1 MESSVNYNKKEKT
14 KLCKYILDNS
24 DVRVEDKYSRFLMK
38 YIFPYHPEWKDKEGV
53 GIDHIE
59 VRPDGYGHKCFYL
72 IRKDSTVTD
81 ISYLTSITPPSKKNQ
96 VKAACRTSIRPIIKD
111 IKNSVK
117 LPYRCPITGDI
128 ITTMDDIHIDHYDME
143 FNDVFELWIKDK
155 DLDWLYEDVM
165 KSNVDGSTITSFKDE
180 SIIKDFIEFHNTHTH
195 LRVVSKKA
203 NLSVLKRKS
212 ITAVT
217 TCEGREIPLW

>member
-217 TCEGREIPLW
+217 TCEGREVPLW

>member
-1 MESSVNYNKKEKT
+1 MESSSNYNKKEKT

-81 ISYLTSITPPSKKNQ
+81 ISYLTSITPPSKKEQ
-96 VKAACRTSIRPIIKD
+96 VRTACRTAIRPTIKD

-128 ITTMDDIHIDHYDME
+128 ITSMEDIQIDHYDME

-212 ITAVT
+212 VTAVT
-217 TCEGREIPLW
+217 VCEGREVPLW

>member
-1 MESSVNYNKKEKT
+1 MESSSNYNKKEKT

-81 ISYLTSITPPSKKNQ
+81 ISYLTSITPPSKKEQ
-96 VKAACRTSIRPIIKD
+96 VRTACRTAIRPIIKD

-128 ITTMDDIHIDHYDME
+128 ITSMEDIQIDHYDME

-180 SIIKDFIEFHNTHTH
+180 SIIKDFIDFHNTHTH

-212 ITAVT
+212 VTAVT
-217 TCEGREIPLW
+217 TCEGREVSLW

>member
-1 MESSVNYNKKEKT
+1 MESSSNYNKKEKT

-81 ISYLTSITPPSKKNQ
+81 ISYLTSITPPSKKEQ
-96 VKAACRTSIRPIIKD
+96 VRTACRTAIRPTIKD

-128 ITTMDDIHIDHYDME
+128 ITSMEDIQIDHYDME

-212 ITAVT
+212 VTAVT
-217 TCEGREIPLW
+217 VCEGREVSLW

>member
-1 MESSVNYNKKEKT
+1 MESNTNYNKKEKT

-24 DVRVEDKYSRFLMK
+24 DVRVEDKYSRFLVK
-38 YIFPYHPEWKDKEGV
+38 YIFPYHPEWKEKEGV

-81 ISYLTSITPPSKKNQ
+81 ISYLTSITPPSKKEQ
-96 VKAACRTSIRPIIKD
+96 VRTACRTAIRPIIKD

-128 ITTMDDIHIDHYDME
+128 ITSMEDIQIDHYDME

-165 KSNVDGSTITSFKDE
+165 KSNIDESTITSFKDE

-195 LRVVSKKA
+195 LRIVSKKA

-212 ITAVT
+212 VTAVT
-217 TCEGREIPLW
+217 THEGREVSLW

>member
-1 MESSVNYNKKEKT
+1 MESSSNYNKKEKT

-24 DVRVEDKYSRFLMK
+24 DVRVEDKYSRLLMK

-81 ISYLTSITPPSKKNQ
+81 ISYLTSITPPSKKEQ
-96 VKAACRTSIRPIIKD
+96 VRTACRTAIRPTITD

-128 ITTMDDIHIDHYDME
+128 ITSMEDIQIDHYDME

-212 ITAVT
+212 VTAVT
-217 TCEGREIPLW
+217 TCEGREVPLW

>member
-1 MESSVNYNKKEKT
+1 MESSISYNKKEKT
-14 KLCKYILDNS
+14 KLCRYILDNS
-24 DVRVEDKYSRFLMK
+24 DVRVEDKYSRFLLK
-38 YIFPYHPEWKDKEGV
+38 YIFPYHPDWKEKEGV

-81 ISYLTSITPPSKKNQ
+81 ISYLTSITPPSKKEQ
-96 VKAACRTSIRPIIKD
+96 VRTACRTAIRPIIKE

-128 ITTMDDIHIDHYDME
+128 ITSMEYIQIDHYDME

-155 DLDWLYEDVM
+155 DLDWLYEDVI

-212 ITAVT
+212 VTAVT
-217 TCEGREIPLW
+217 VCEGREVPLW

>member
-1 MESSVNYNKKEKT
+1 MESSFNYNKKEKT

-24 DVRVEDKYSRFLMK
+24 DVRVEDKYSKFLVK
-38 YIFPYHPEWKDKEGV
+38 YIFPNHPDWKEKEGV

-81 ISYLTSITPPSKKNQ
+81 ISYISSITLPSKKNQ
-96 VKAACRTSIRPIIKD
+96 VKAACRTSIRPIIEEV
-111 IKNSVK
+111 KNRVE

-128 ITTMDDIHIDHYDME
+128 ITSMEDIQIDHYDME

-180 SIIKDFIEFHNTHTH
+180 SIIKDFIDFHNTHTH

-212 ITAVT
+212 VTAVT
-217 TCEGREIPLW
+217 ACEGREVSLW

>member
-1 MESSVNYNKKEKT
+1 MESRISYNKKEKT
-14 KLCKYILDNS
+14 KLCRYILDNS

-81 ISYLTSITPPSKKNQ
+81 ISYLTSITPPSKKEQ
-96 VKAACRTSIRPIIKD
+96 VRTACRTAIRPIIKE

-128 ITTMDDIHIDHYDME
+128 ITSMEYIQIDHYDME

-155 DLDWLYEDVM
+155 DLDWLYEDVI

-195 LRVVSKKA
+195 LRPVSKKA

-212 ITAVT
+212 VTAITT
-217 TCEGREIPLW
+217 YEGREVPLW

>member
-1 MESSVNYNKKEKT
+1 MERNFKKIEKA

-24 DVRVEDKYSRFLMK
+24 DGRVEDKYSRFLVK
-38 YIFPYHPEWKDKEGV
+38 YVFPNHPDWKEKERV

-81 ISYLTSITPPSKKNQ
+81 ISYLTSITPPSKKEQ
-96 VKAACRTSIRPIIKD
+96 VRTACRTAIRPIIKE

-128 ITTMDDIHIDHYDME
+128 ITSMDDIHIDHYDME

-195 LRVVSKKA
+195 LRVVSKRA
-203 NLSVLKRKS
+203 NLSVLRKS
-212 ITAVT
+212 
-217 TCEGREIPLW
+217 

>member
-1 MESSVNYNKKEKT
+1 MESSISYNKKEKT

-59 VRPDGYGHKCFYL
+59 VRPDGLGKKCFYL

-81 ISYLTSITPPSKKNQ
+81 ISYTSSITPPSKKGQ
-96 VKAACRTSIRPIIKD
+96 VRAACRTAIRPIIKKV
-111 IKNSVK
+111 KNMVE

-128 ITTMDDIHIDHYDME
+128 ITSMDDIHIDHYDME
-143 FNDVFELWIKDK
+143 FNDVFELWIKYK
-155 DLDWLYEDVM
+155 DLDWLYKDVM
-165 KSNVDGSTITSFKDE
+165 KSTVDGSTITSFKDE

-195 LRVVSKKA
+195 LRAVSKRA
-203 NLSVLKRKS
+203 NLSVLRKS
-212 ITAVT
+212 
-217 TCEGREIPLW
+217 

>member
-1 MESSVNYNKKEKT
+1 MESSSNYNKKEKT

-81 ISYLTSITPPSKKNQ
+81 ISYLTSITPPSKKEQ
-96 VKAACRTSIRPIIKD
+96 VRTACRTAIRPTIKD

-212 ITAVT
+212 VTAVT
-217 TCEGREIPLW
+217 VCEGREVSLW

>member
-1 MESSVNYNKKEKT
+1 MESSISYNKKEKT
-14 KLCKYILDNS
+14 KLCRYILDNS
-24 DVRVEDKYSRFLMK
+24 DVRVEDKYSRFLLK
-38 YIFPYHPEWKDKEGV
+38 YIFPYHPEWKEKEGV

-81 ISYLTSITPPSKKNQ
+81 ISYLTSITPPSKKEQ
-96 VKAACRTSIRPIIKD
+96 VRAARKTAIRPIIKE

-128 ITTMDDIHIDHYDME
+128 ITSMEYIQIDHYDME

-155 DLDWLYEDVM
+155 DLDWLYEDVI

-180 SIIKDFIEFHNTHTH
+180 SIIKDFIEFHNNHTH

-212 ITAVT
+212 VTAVT
-217 TCEGREIPLW
+217 THEGREVSLW

>member
-1 MESSVNYNKKEKT
+1 MESSSNYNKKEKT

-81 ISYLTSITPPSKKNQ
+81 ISYLTSITPPSKKEQ
-96 VKAACRTSIRPIIKD
+96 VRTACRTAIRPTIKD

-128 ITTMDDIHIDHYDME
+128 ITSMEDIQIDHYDME

-212 ITAVT
+212 VTAVT
-217 TCEGREIPLW
+217 TCEGREVPLW

>member
-1 MESSVNYNKKEKT
+1 MESSSNYNKKEKT
-14 KLCKYILDNS
+14 KRCKYILDNS

-81 ISYLTSITPPSKKNQ
+81 ISYLTSITPPSKKEQ
-96 VKAACRTSIRPIIKD
+96 VRTACRTAIRPTIKD

-128 ITTMDDIHIDHYDME
+128 ITSMEDIQIDHYDME

-212 ITAVT
+212 VTAVT
-217 TCEGREIPLW
+217 TCEGREVPLW

>member
-1 MESSVNYNKKEKT
+1 MESSSNYNKKEKT

-81 ISYLTSITPPSKKNQ
+81 ISYLTSITPPSKKEQ
-96 VKAACRTSIRPIIKD
+96 VRTACRTAIRPTITD

-128 ITTMDDIHIDHYDME
+128 ITSMEDIQIDHYDME

-212 ITAVT
+212 VTAVT
-217 TCEGREIPLW
+217 TCEGREVPLW

>member
-1 MESSVNYNKKEKT
+1 MESSSNYNKKEKT

-38 YIFPYHPEWKDKEGV
+38 YIFPYHPKWNDKEGV

-81 ISYLTSITPPSKKNQ
+81 ISYLTSITPPSKKEQ
-96 VKAACRTSIRPIIKD
+96 VRTACRTAIRPTIKD

-128 ITTMDDIHIDHYDME
+128 ITSMEDIQIDHYDME

-195 LRVVSKKA
+195 LRTVSKRA
-203 NLSVLKRKS
+203 NLSVLRKS
-212 ITAVT
+212 
-217 TCEGREIPLW
+217 

>member
-1 MESSVNYNKKEKT
+1 MESSSNYNKKEKT

-81 ISYLTSITPPSKKNQ
+81 ISYLTSITPPSKKEQ
-96 VKAACRTSIRPIIKD
+96 VRTACRTAIRPTIKD

-128 ITTMDDIHIDHYDME
+128 ITSMEDIQIDHYDRE

-212 ITAVT
+212 VTAVT
-217 TCEGREIPLW
+217 TCEGREVPLW

>member
-1 MESSVNYNKKEKT
+1 MESSISYNKKEKT
-14 KLCKYILDNS
+14 KLCRYILDNS
-24 DVRVEDKYSRFLMK
+24 DVRVEDKYSRFLLK
-38 YIFPYHPEWKDKEGV
+38 YIFPYHPEWKEKEGV

-81 ISYLTSITPPSKKNQ
+81 ISYLTSITPPSKKEQ
-96 VKAACRTSIRPIIKD
+96 VRAACRTAIRPIIKE

-128 ITTMDDIHIDHYDME
+128 ITSMEYIQIDHYDME

-155 DLDWLYEDVM
+155 DLDWLYEDVI

-180 SIIKDFIEFHNTHTH
+180 SIIKDFIEFHNNHTH

-212 ITAVT
+212 VTAVT
-217 TCEGREIPLW
+217 THEGREVSLW

>member
-1 MESSVNYNKKEKT
+1 M
-14 KLCKYILDNS
+14 
-24 DVRVEDKYSRFLMK
+24 
-38 YIFPYHPEWKDKEGV
+38 
-53 GIDHIE
+53 
-59 VRPDGYGHKCFYL
+59 
-72 IRKDSTVTD
+72 TD

-217 TCEGREIPLW
+217 TCEGREVPLW

>member
-1 MESSVNYNKKEKT
+1 MERNFKKIEKT

-24 DVRVEDKYSRFLMK
+24 DGIVEDKYSRFLMK
-38 YIFPYHPEWKDKEGV
+38 YVFPHHPEWKEKEGV

-59 VRPDGYGHKCFYL
+59 VRPDGYEHKCFYL

-81 ISYLTSITPPSKKNQ
+81 ISYISSITPPSKKNQ
-96 VKAACRTSIRPIIKD
+96 VKAACRTAIRPIIEEV
-111 IKNSVK
+111 KNSVE

-128 ITTMDDIHIDHYDME
+128 ITSMDDIHIDHYDME

-195 LRVVSKKA
+195 LRAVSKRA
-203 NLSVLKRKS
+203 NLSVLKRNS
-212 ITAVT
+212 VTATT
-217 TCEGREIPLW
+217 TCEGREVSLW

>member
-1 MESSVNYNKKEKT
+1 MESNITYNKKEKT

-24 DVRVEDKYSRFLMK
+24 DVRVEDKYSRFLVK
-38 YIFPYHPEWKDKEGV
+38 YIFPYHPEWKEKEGV

-81 ISYLTSITPPSKKNQ
+81 ISYITSITPPSKKEQ
-96 VKAACRTSIRPIIKD
+96 VRTACRTAIRPIIKE
-111 IKNSVK
+111 IKNNVK

-128 ITTMDDIHIDHYDME
+128 ITSMEDIQIDHYDME

-212 ITAVT
+212 VTAVT
-217 TCEGREIPLW
+217 TYEGREVSLW